1 MLTMINTARNSAL
14 TATVVAVL
22 ATASCTTPE
31 ATPPKAARPSASQT
45 STASRALPNNWACKD
60 GTFHWG
66 KVTKRE
72 TLAAVSDAQEV
83 HIPAG
88 KTAKSTFD
96 LVPLRTLK
104 AAVSPAPPST
114 LDAQAAVDSL
124 AELTGLDLVKVG
136 TTFTLGEGDKSLTT
150 SSGKFDGV
158 LVAVVGVDTVE
169 APFVYGCGASGREA
183 VRGTLTTW
191 SPATYS
197 ALFACGIRE
206 ELSEVEVEAEA
217 LLCGERSGA

>member
-1 MLTMINTARNSAL
+1 MNRPLRGA
-14 TATVVAVL
+14 ATLVAVL
-22 ATASCTTPE
+22 VTASCT
-31 ATPPKAARPSASQT
+31 ADAAPQAGPSASKT
-45 STASRALPNNWACKD
+45 SAASRTLPKNWTCQKQR
-60 GTFHWG
+60 FHWG

-72 TLAAVSDAQEV
+72 KLAAVSDAQEI

-88 KTAKSTFD
+88 RTVASTFD

-104 AAVSPAPPST
+104 AAISPALPDGTVNP
-114 LDAQAAVDSL
+114 QAAVDSL
-124 AELTGLDLVKVG
+124 AEQTGLDLAKVG
-136 TTFTLGEGDKSLTT
+136 TTFTLSKGDKTLKT

-169 APFVYGCGASGREA
+169 ASFVYGCGAEEQEA

-191 SPATYS
+191 SAATYS

-206 ELSEVEVEAEA
+206 DLSAVEIEAEA
-217 LLCGERSGA
+217 LLCGEQSD